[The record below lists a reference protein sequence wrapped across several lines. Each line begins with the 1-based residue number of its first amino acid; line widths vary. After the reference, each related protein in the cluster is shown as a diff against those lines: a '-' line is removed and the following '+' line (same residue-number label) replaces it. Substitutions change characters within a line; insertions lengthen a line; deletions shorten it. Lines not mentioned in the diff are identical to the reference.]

1 MFMHCAISK
10 MAGES
15 EQRRRNSQEEW
26 WKIHEASMLAL
37 GSAQEVIES
46 QIKAGKVQFDIG
58 SFLQNVVL
66 ADLNSPVHPF
76 LLGRCIWVGSKF
88 PSSLPPQAI
97 LLEGTV
103 RGPQVLRQSQITS
116 DGT

>member
-1 MFMHCAISK
+1 
-10 MAGES
+10 
-15 EQRRRNSQEEW
+15 
-26 WKIHEASMLAL
+26 MLAL

-97 LLEGTV
+97 TSFLEGTV
-103 RGPQVLRQSQITS
+103 RGLQVLRRSQITS
-116 DGT
+116 DRT